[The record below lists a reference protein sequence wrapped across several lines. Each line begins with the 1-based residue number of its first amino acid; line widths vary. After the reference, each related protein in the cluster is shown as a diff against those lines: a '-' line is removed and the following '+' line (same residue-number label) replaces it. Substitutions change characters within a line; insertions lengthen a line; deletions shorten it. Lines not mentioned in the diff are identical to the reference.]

1 MRRPGQ
7 PRKSAGD
14 LYWTIRQMVSAS
26 LEQWC
31 NLRTGDLLAT
41 GTDLGTQ
48 RRSEGCLLEMKH
60 RSESLRL
67 PDGETR
73 VFLEDGDQVIL
84 RAHASKE
91 GLPRIG
97 SESAPE

>member
-1 MRRPGQ
+1 
-7 PRKSAGD
+7 
-14 LYWTIRQMVSAS
+14 
-26 LEQWC
+26 
-31 NLRTGDLLAT
+31 
-41 GTDLGTQ
+41 
-48 RRSEGCLLEMKH
+48 MKH
-60 RSESLRL
+60 RSEPLRL

-97 SESAPE
+97 FGECAGMIVGPDDGTALPKSPQAFANVQRSLGLFG